1 MPITRRRLLAAA
13 GSAAFVPAA
22 ARAAADQSVMSSRV
36 VDWTALT
43 AEMTA
48 YGMTRVKVVK
58 NKVAP
63 PFREAEFEIM
73 YGTGIS
79 REGEIID
86 LGSLHNIIE
95 KSGSWYS
102 YNGQRIGQGKD
113 NTRTYLQQNP
123 QLTAEIEGKIRERLM
138 DVETQRL
145 EADLD
150 AGLVPVVAG
159 FQGVDEEGDITTIG
173 RGGSDTTA
181 VALAVALRADECQIL
196 TDVDGV
202 YTTDPRMVPQARR
215 LERVTFDEMLELAGQ
230 GSRVLHLRSVE
241 FASKYNV
248 PLRVASSFAPGP
260 GTLICREE
268 PRVEAPVV
276 SGIAFN
282 RDEAEI
288 TVAGVPDVPGTAHC
302 LLRPVSDANIEV
314 DMIVLNA
321 PCDGKVDLTFTVHR
335 DDYAVVLKLVTA
347 AAANFHGASVSGN
360 NSVAKLSVVGV
371 GMRSHAG
378 VATRLFE
385 TLAREQINVRLVST
399 SEIKISVL
407 VDEPA
412 LERSVRSL
420 HTAFELDQQES
431 A

>member
-1 MPITRRRLLAAA
+1 MALRSL
-13 GSAAFVPAA
+13 GCA
-22 ARAAADQSVMSSRV
+22 ARSYTGAQVRV
-36 VDWTALT
+36 VTSDAH
-43 AEMTA
+43 
-48 YGMTRVKVVK
+48 TR
-58 NKVAP
+58 A
-63 PFREAEFEIM
+63 
-73 YGTGIS
+73 
-79 REGEIID
+79 
-86 LGSLHNIIE
+86 
-95 KSGSWYS
+95 
-102 YNGQRIGQGKD
+102 RIV
-113 NTRTYLQQNP
+113 
-123 QLTAEIEGKIRERLM
+123 
-138 DVETQRL
+138 DVETERL
-145 EADLD
+145 RADLD
-150 AGLVPVVAG
+150 QGVVPVVAG
-159 FQGVDEEGDITTIG
+159 FQGVDAAGNITTFG

-181 VALAVALRADECQIL
+181 VALAVALKADECQIL

-260 GTLICREE
+260 GTLICRED

-288 TVAGVPDVPGTAHC
+288 TVAGVPDVPGTAHR
-302 LLRPVSDANIEV
+302 LLKPVSEANIEV

-321 PCDGKVDLTFTVHR
+321 PREGKVDLTFTVHR
-335 DDYAVVLKLVTA
+335 DDFAAALKLSAKAVEQFAGATVT
-347 AAANFHGASVSGN
+347 GN
-360 NSVAKLSVVGV
+360 DRVAKLSVVGV

-385 TLAREQINVRLVST
+385 VLAQESINVRMIST

-407 VDEPA
+407 VDEPL
-412 LERSVRSL
+412 LERGVRSL
-420 HTAFELDQQES
+420 HAAFGLDH
-431 A
+431 

>member
-1 MPITRRRLLAAA
+1 MALIVQKYGGTSVGSLELIRRVAERVHERCLEGTQVVVVVSAMGDSTDRLVDLARGICDEPDAREMDVLLATGEQVSIALLCMA
-13 GSAAFVPAA
+13 LRARGCA
-22 ARAAADQSVMSSRV
+22 ARSYTGSQVRM
-36 VDWTALT
+36 LT
-43 AEMTA
+43 SNVHGRA
-48 YGMTRVKVVK
+48 R
-58 NKVAP
+58 
-63 PFREAEFEIM
+63 
-73 YGTGIS
+73 
-79 REGEIID
+79 
-86 LGSLHNIIE
+86 IE
-95 KSGSWYS
+95 
-102 YNGQRIGQGKD
+102 
-113 NTRTYLQQNP
+113 
-123 QLTAEIEGKIRERLM
+123 
-138 DVETQRL
+138 DVETERL
-145 EADLD
+145 RADLN
-150 AGLVPVVAG
+150 AGFVPVVAG
-159 FQGVDEEGDITTIG
+159 FQGVDAAGDITTIG

-288 TVAGVPDVPGTAHC
+288 TVAGVPDVPGTAHR
-302 LLRPVSDANIEV
+302 LLRPVSDASIEV

-321 PCDGKVDLTFTVHR
+321 PRDGKVDLTFTVHR
-335 DDYAVVLKLVTA
+335 DDYAAALKLVGGA
-347 AAANFHGASVSGN
+347 AAALGAANVSGHN
-360 NSVAKLSVVGV
+360 NVAKLSVVGV

-378 VATRLFE
+378 VATMLFE
-385 TLAREQINVRLVST
+385 TLAHEKINVRLVST

-407 VDEPA
+407 VDESA
-412 LERSVRSL
+412 LERGVRSL
-420 HTAFELDQQES
+420 HAAFGLERQKAS
-431 A
+431 

>member
-1 MPITRRRLLAAA
+1 MPLIVQKFGGTSVGSLDLIRRVAERVRAAQNDGTQIVVVVSAMGDSTDRLVDLARGICSDPDAREMDVLLSTGEQVSIA
-13 GSAAFVPAA
+13 LLCMALRSLGCA
-22 ARAAADQSVMSSRV
+22 ARSYTGAQVRV
-36 VDWTALT
+36 VTSDVH
-43 AEMTA
+43 
-48 YGMTRVKVVK
+48 TR
-58 NKVAP
+58 A
-63 PFREAEFEIM
+63 
-73 YGTGIS
+73 
-79 REGEIID
+79 
-86 LGSLHNIIE
+86 
-95 KSGSWYS
+95 
-102 YNGQRIGQGKD
+102 RIV
-113 NTRTYLQQNP
+113 
-123 QLTAEIEGKIRERLM
+123 
-138 DVETQRL
+138 DVETERL
-145 EADLD
+145 QADLD
-150 AGLVPVVAG
+150 QGVVPVVAG
-159 FQGVDEEGDITTIG
+159 FQGVDAAGNITTIG

-181 VALAVALRADECQIL
+181 VALAVALKADECQIL

-260 GTLICREE
+260 GTLICRED

-288 TVAGVPDVPGTAHC
+288 TVAGVPDVPGTAHQ
-302 LLRPVSDANIEV
+302 LLKPVSEANIEV

-321 PCDGKVDLTFTVHR
+321 PREGKVDLTFTVHR
-335 DDYAVVLKLVTA
+335 DDFAAALKLSAKAVEQFA
-347 AAANFHGASVSGN
+347 GASVTGN
-360 NSVAKLSVVGV
+360 DRVAKLSVVGV

-385 TLAREQINVRLVST
+385 VLANESINVRMIST

-407 VDEPA
+407 VDEPL
-412 LERSVRSL
+412 LERGVRSL
-420 HTAFELDQQES
+420 HAAFGLDH
-431 A
+431 